1 MTTLI
6 LIAILPHR
14 KKIVGEETTSQYRHK
29 EKCMLDLHTLSIVV
43 HALSATGAFIIGVVL
58 LFQSNT
64 SRQLQLGVAFL
75 VLLLLME
82 VFLVI
87 AILSHVTSLPAI
99 TQLIFGGLAILGVY
113 MIWRAV
119 QALSVLRE
127 QPGNQGAV
135 IDHIGFNLI
144 SLFDGFAIISAI
156 DLQAPGWLVAVIAV
170 GAVALGI
177 YAINVRK
184 KTLTIQHR

>member
-1 MTTLI
+1 
-6 LIAILPHR
+6 
-14 KKIVGEETTSQYRHK
+14 
-29 EKCMLDLHTLSIVV
+29 MLDLHTLSIVV
-43 HALSATGAFIIGVVL
+43 HALSGIGAFIIGVVL

-64 SRQLQLGVAFL
+64 LRQLQLGVAFL
-75 VLLLLME
+75 VLLVLLE

-87 AILSHVTSLPAI
+87 AILSHVTSLPGM
-99 TQLIFGGLAILGVY
+99 TQIIFGGLAILGLY

-119 QALSVLRE
+119 QAVSVLRE

-177 YAINVRK
+177 FAINVRK
-184 KTLTIQHR
+184 KTMLMDN

>member
-1 MTTLI
+1 VL
-6 LIAILPHR
+6 
-14 KKIVGEETTSQYRHK
+14 
-29 EKCMLDLHTLSIVV
+29 
-43 HALSATGAFIIGVVL
+43 HALSATGAFIVGIAL

-64 SRQLQLGVAFL
+64 LRQLQLARAVV
-75 VLLLLME
+75 VLLILME
-82 VFLVI
+82 VFLII
-87 AILSHVTSLPAI
+87 AIISHFNSLP
-99 TQLIFGGLAILGVY
+99 TLKQLIFGGLAILLLY

-119 QALSVLRE
+119 QAVSVLQE

-135 IDHIGFNLI
+135 IGHIGFILI
-144 SLFDGFAIISAI
+144 ALFDGFAIVSAI

-184 KTLTIQHR
+184 KMLPMKSR

>member
-1 MTTLI
+1 M
-6 LIAILPHR
+6 P
-14 KKIVGEETTSQYRHK
+14 
-29 EKCMLDLHTLSIVV
+29 DLHTLSIVV
-43 HALSATGAFIIGVVL
+43 HALSATGAFIIGIVL
-58 LFQSNT
+58 IFQRNT
-64 SRQLQLGVAFL
+64 LRQLQLGVAFL
-75 VLLLLME
+75 VLLILME

-87 AILSHVTSLPAI
+87 AILSHVTSLPGM
-99 TQLIFGGLAILGVY
+99 TQIIFGGLAILGLY

-119 QALSVLRE
+119 QAVSVLRE

-156 DLQAPGWLVAVIAV
+156 DLHAPGWLVAVIAV

-184 KTLTIQHR
+184 KTLT

>member
-1 MTTLI
+1 
-6 LIAILPHR
+6 
-14 KKIVGEETTSQYRHK
+14 
-29 EKCMLDLHTLSIVV
+29 MLDLHTLAIIV
-43 HALSATGAFIIGVVL
+43 HALSATGAFVVGVTL
-58 LFQSNT
+58 LFQSST
-64 SRQLQLGVAFL
+64 RRQLQLGVAFL
-75 VLLLLME
+75 VLLILME

-87 AILSHVTSLPAI
+87 AILSHVTSLPTM
-99 TQLIFGGLAILGVY
+99 TQLIFGGLAILGLY
-113 MIWRAV
+113 MIWRAF
-119 QALSVLRE
+119 QAVSVLRE

-177 YAINVRK
+177 SAINVRK
-184 KTLTIQHR
+184 KTLTRQTM